1 MNKSSKKK
9 IIKSLINKKVFKFK
23 KFILKSG
30 RISPYFFNSGILNTG
45 NDLIQIG
52 NLYAKEIKKTNI
64 TFDVLFGTAYKGIP
78 IVIATAIA
86 LSKNYNINKPYCFN
100 RKEIKKYGEQGKIIG
115 CKLKGK
121 VIIIDDVITI
131 GTAIKE
137 SINILSQYKTI
148 LTGIFVFFDRQEN
161 KCNNMSAVQ
170 IIEKKYSCKI
180 NKIIT
185 LNNLI
190 KYIRTKP
197 KMKNELNKIYS
208 YQKQYGLKNKIFKLN
223 KYQKKPE

>member
-1 MNKSSKKK
+1 MKESSKKK
-9 IIKSLINKKVFKFK
+9 IIKLLIKKKIFKFK
-23 KFILKSG
+23 NFTLKSG

-45 NDLIQIG
+45 NDLIHIG
-52 NLYAKEIKKTNI
+52 DLYAKAIKKTNVS
-64 TFDVLFGTAYKGIP
+64 FDVLFGTAYKGIP

-86 LSKNYNINKPYCFN
+86 LAKNYNINKPYCFN
-100 RKEIKKYGEQGKIIG
+100 RKEIKKYGEQGTLIG

-131 GTAIKE
+131 GTAIEE

-161 KCNNMSAVQ
+161 KCKNMSAVQ
-170 IIEKKYSCKI
+170 KIEKQYSCKI

-190 KYIRTKP
+190 KYLKTKP
-197 KMKNELNKIYS
+197 QMKNELNKICS
-208 YQKQYGLKNKIFKLN
+208 YQKKYGLNKQNFKI
-223 KYQKKPE
+223 K